1 MANVAGDMKTQFR
14 HMSDKNRFGW
24 KRVLAAI
31 IWDGSVMRWVRVDDP
46 SEPQPDNRLPIGLAV
61 LHSHLSRGGLQPI
74 CDISRAQLR

>member
-1 MANVAGDMKTQFR
+1 
-14 HMSDKNRFGW
+14 
-24 KRVLAAI
+24 
-31 IWDGSVMRWVRVDDP
+31 MRWVRVDDP